1 MKKILTSAFIIALLL
16 VYNKGFAQD
25 DTKTYNFIAMETP
38 PKFPGGMAAFYKFLS
53 TNIKYPKAAVE
64 NNIQGTVKV
73 SFTIEKDG
81 SITDPVVMQS
91 AGSGLDEEALRV
103 MRLSPK
109 WNPGMQEGKL
119 VRVKYNLPIKFA
131 LGARRKN

>member
-1 MKKILTSAFIIALLL
+1 LHFKTILGIVKLS
-16 VYNKGFAQD
+16 
-25 DTKTYNFIAMETP
+25 
-38 PKFPGGMAAFYKFLS
+38 FL
-53 TNIKYPKAAVE
+53 
-64 NNIQGTVKV
+64 
-73 SFTIEKDG
+73 IEKDG
-81 SITDPVVMQS
+81 SITDINVMQS

-131 LGARRKN
+131 LDARRKN